1 MLRGY
6 RLLKKTGQIDRI
18 SRLKQELKDQK
29 FSLTNKGFLVYL
41 IGSGHSYSET
51 VVRQYLLIRIGGLD
65 LNKALLYATGKKGG
79 KVIYPLPKEWRDTL
93 EEYGFSIGR
102 YRAAILWQ
110 FYIVYIWLFGVY
122 RLLKVFFRN
131 LTINDTN
138 EYFKKYIFFA
148 GLSPNN
154 ISKIDD
160 KIEQFNIVSWWMQWP
175 KKNIEIDTLFHSVSS
190 RPPFL
195 FNDIDIKYSPCF
207 LPKFKGFISQ
217 IKYIVHAC
225 CEALCSLI
233 NFLFGSWHNAF
244 MLNQYADLLHA
255 QLVNPEDL
263 AREYF
268 FHHSDWI
275 YRPLWT
281 YEAERKGSR
290 IFMYFYST
298 NCEVLKHKKSDDS
311 NPINLYKGMSWPNYL
326 VWDHYQ
332 AEFLV
337 KTLGHNVKYEI
348 VGQIWFSDDENEV
361 PELPENSVIVF
372 DVQPYRSSVYQPQ
385 CIEFEY
391 YVPKVTTQ
399 FIQDIYDVL
408 VINNL
413 NMVLKR
419 KRDVGYKLSKSYSKI
434 LEHLEYERSFIAVNP
449 NISAFRLIE
458 KSKIVISMPYTS
470 TAHIAKNY
478 GLSSIYYDPSGLLV
492 KNDPGSHGIP
502 LISGKDE
509 LIVWFE
515 NYFNRING
523 NN

>member
-1 MLRGY
+1 MRGY
-6 RLLKKTGQIDRI
+6 RILKKSGQIDLIPRAKQSLIDQQLRITDKSFPAFLMGSRI
-18 SRLKQELKDQK
+18 SYDEIVL
-29 FSLTNKGFLVYL
+29 
-41 IGSGHSYSET
+41 
-51 VVRQYLLIRIGGLD
+51 RQYLLVRIGGPSLSQG
-65 LNKALLYATGKKGG
+65 LLYALGKQRGR
-79 KVIYPLPKEWRDTL
+79 VIYPLPKEWRDKL
-93 EEYGFSIGR
+93 KEHGLLVAS
-102 YRAAILWQ
+102 YRTAILWQ
-110 FYIVYIWLFGVY
+110 LYIAYMWLFGVY
-122 RLLKVFFRN
+122 KLFKLFFRN
-131 LTINDTN
+131 LTRIDSND
-138 EYFKKYIFFA
+138 YSKHYVFFA
-148 GLSPNN
+148 ELSPNN
-154 ISKIDD
+154 IPKSDD
-160 KIEQFNIVSWWMQWP
+160 SIEQFNIVSWWTQWP
-175 KKNIEIDTLFHSVSS
+175 KKNSEVRALFHTVSNRSAFLLNNIEIKHTPYH
-190 RPPFL
+190 
-195 FNDIDIKYSPCF
+195 

-217 IKYIVHAC
+217 TKYIVGAC
-225 CEALCSLI
+225 YEALCSLI

-391 YVPKVTTQ
+391 YVPKVATQ

-413 NMVLKR
+413 SMVLKR
-419 KRDVGYKLSKSYSKI
+419 KREVGSKSSKAY
-434 LEHLEYERSFIAVNP
+434 LKFLDHLEDKQNFISVNP
-449 NISAFRLIE
+449 GISSFRLMDE
-458 KSKIVISMPYTS
+458 ASLVISMPYTS

-478 GLSSIYYDPSGLLV
+478 GLPSIYYDPSGLLV
-492 KNDPGSHGIP
+492 KNDPASHGIP
-502 LISGKDE
+502 LISGRDE

-515 NYFNRING
+515 SYRNKMNS